1 MTWESFAHFILFSG
15 IFLCSSSH
23 LGMSKPS
30 RNSRMRFLSR
40 LFLISRL
47 YKNYWFC
54 RMTLSVGVEWTIG
67 PKGQGDKSRPIF
79 GSQLLNL

>member
-1 MTWESFAHFILFSG
+1 MGVFCTDFILFSG

-23 LGMSKPS
+23 LGMS
-30 RNSRMRFLSR
+30 NSRMRFLSR

-47 YKNYWFC
+47 CKNYWFC
-54 RMTLSVGVEWTIG
+54 RMTLSVGAEWTVG
-67 PKGQGDKSRPIF
+67 PKGQGDKSRRIF